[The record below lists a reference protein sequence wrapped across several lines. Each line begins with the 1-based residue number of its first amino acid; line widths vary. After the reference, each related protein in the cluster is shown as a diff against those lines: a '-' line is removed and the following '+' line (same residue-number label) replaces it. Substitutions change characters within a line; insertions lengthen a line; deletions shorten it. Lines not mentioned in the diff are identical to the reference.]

1 MNIDDR
7 DRVAAVESHLRLW
20 AELMAAA
27 ATGDCDRGIVFDGL
41 AQRLRED
48 ADELSSLLRDE
59 S

>member
-1 MNIDDR
+1 MNIDEKDR
-7 DRVAAVESHLRLW
+7 TAAVESRLRLW

-27 ATGDCDRGIVFDGL
+27 ATGDCDREIVFDGL

-59 S
+59 D